1 MQKLS
6 FGRKVLSVFLT
17 ILVLLDGIV
26 FLNITAVRNSLSR
39 DAVHTAIEEV
49 NLPERIQN
57 ALSNDAVFSQITQ
70 EQWENVLNSSGI
82 QTLVDQY
89 GDYISDYL
97 LYQDESNAITAQ
109 SVKTA
114 LQPMLEELL
123 DGVSFLSDSMKQTI
137 IDSIPYE
144 SIAEVFPSASSQL
157 PEEATQFM
165 STLASQTV
173 WVLCLVLLAVFVLAL
188 VFSAGPKRILTYL
201 GTGVLLCGGFS
212 LAIGKFAILF
222 MDGMSSNPV
231 FPIVLNLYDQQISLL
246 SFITMVSGV
255 VMLIVGIILWMI
267 FGSRKQSYY
276 TFR

>member
-6 FGRKVLSVFLT
+6 FGRKVLSVILT
-17 ILVLLDGIV
+17 ILIILDGVV
-26 FLNITAVRNSLSR
+26 FFNITAVRNSLSR
-39 DAVHTAIEEV
+39 DAVHTAIEEID
-49 NLPERIQN
+49 LPGRIQN
-57 ALSNDAVFSQITQ
+57 ALSDDVVLSQITQ

-97 LYQDESNAITAQ
+97 LYQDESNAITAD

-123 DGVSFLSDSMKQTI
+123 NGISFLSDSMKQTI
-137 IDSIPYE
+137 VDSIPYE
-144 SIAEVFPSASSQL
+144 SIAEVFPSAPSQL
-157 PEEATQFM
+157 PEEAIQFM
-165 STLASQTV
+165 NTLASQTA
-173 WVLCLVLLAVFVLAL
+173 WVLCLVILAVFVLAL
-188 VFSAGPKRILTYL
+188 VFSTGPKRILTYL

-212 LAIGKFAILF
+212 LAIGKLAVLF

-231 FPIVLNLYDQQISLL
+231 FPIILNLYDQQISLL
-246 SFITMVSGV
+246 SFITMAAGV
-255 VMLIVGIILWMI
+255 VILVVGIILWMI
-267 FGSRKQSYY
+267 FGGRKRPYY